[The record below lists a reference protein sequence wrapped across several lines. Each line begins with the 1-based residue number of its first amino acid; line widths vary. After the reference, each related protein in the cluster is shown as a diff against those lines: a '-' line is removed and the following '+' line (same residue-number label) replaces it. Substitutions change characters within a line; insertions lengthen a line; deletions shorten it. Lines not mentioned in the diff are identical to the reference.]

1 MLLLSFVKINPPL
14 RKKNDL
20 MILFCLEVLKIPPH
34 PKKKN
39 AIYKKNATKSQK
51 SRNLEKVKSNHR
63 NFVGIKFVRGI
74 FL

>member
-34 PKKKN
+34 PKKKKTQST
-39 AIYKKNATKSQK
+39 KKMPQNRK
-51 SRNLEKVKSNHR
+51 KVVTWKKSNQII
-63 NFVGIKFVRGI
+63 GI
-74 FL
+74 L